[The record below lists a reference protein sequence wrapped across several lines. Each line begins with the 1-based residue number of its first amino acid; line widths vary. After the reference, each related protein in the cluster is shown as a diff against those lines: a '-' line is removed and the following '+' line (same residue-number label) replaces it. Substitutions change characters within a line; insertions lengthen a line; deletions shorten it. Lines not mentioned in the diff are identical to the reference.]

1 MNKQNVAWLITWIIF
16 WQFET
21 CRYDTELER
30 WFSDYER
37 ACVTLAQALGS
48 VPNTSVVA
56 HNFITPVRM
65 DPTPSSDL
73 WYIYIQAGKMPIHI
87 K

>member
-1 MNKQNVAWLITWIIF
+1 M
-16 WQFET
+16 
-21 CRYDTELER
+21 ELER

-48 VPNTSVVA
+48 VPNTSVEA

-65 DPTPSSDL
+65 DPIPSSDL
-73 WYIYIQAGKMPIHI
+73 RYIYIHTGKMHIHI